1 MKNLL
6 AFVSFLAFSFSLTF
20 GTTERDFHS
29 KNGQKIRGSV
39 QKFFEDGDILLKRSN
54 DNQLFRINLDIFTE
68 DDQAFVKNNFAPNH
82 DALPEFQKPLSP
94 SVLQANSRYID
105 SLIEKRLK
113 SYNLRPNKIAS
124 EEVFLR
130 RAYLKIIGRIPTFE
144 EAEQFLE
151 NRDRSQKKSD
161 LVDSLLGSHGYV
173 SHWFHF
179 WADILRAKENL
190 GNRVS
195 GRPYIDYIRESI
207 ATNKPY
213 DDWVKEMLSA
223 SGAMWEKGNGA
234 VGYFVR
240 DRGMQLDNMSN
251 TVRIFLGTS
260 LECAQCHDHP
270 FDRWTQKQFY
280 EMAAFTEGAGNI
292 RIRGEENI
300 NVLGRLS
307 RDEERR
313 LNRGDD
319 TGASRRL
326 SNATRD
332 IRELVTTGLAS
343 MGKGKIRLPM
353 DYQYDNAKPSEE
365 LKANTIFG
373 LAAELDENL
382 EMTGSRTSYA
392 NWVASESNPRFTTVI
407 VNRLWKEVFGL
418 ALIEPLDNMFDDTMA
433 TDRELQLHLEKV
445 MVALDYDLKEF
456 LRILYNTQAF
466 QREAPKPD
474 LMARDAKDNVMP
486 PEVKWV
492 LAGPNISAPTRGSIP
507 YFYQGPIMERMT
519 GEQLWDSL
527 VTLNYPDVDTRQLKR
542 GDKYSEYERYLEM
555 SGEELFA
562 IAMKRAGLQIGAEVK
577 APPKNNE
584 MAAKLGD
591 PINTE
596 CPLKPGRAID
606 PSLLA
611 LNEKGETIGFCC
623 RSCLNRFKSSQ
634 PAPASTAATKPA
646 TKKFGN
652 PINSDCPIKPGR
664 PVDPSILAFNDDGDT
679 VAFCCKSCL
688 NQFKQKQMETPG
700 IAKNS
705 SSAPSHDYGNYVKDR
720 NSVRASE
727 VGSPAP
733 NGHLIREF
741 GASSRDQIEGSHKQ
755 ASVTQVLNLL
765 NGYVEKSLLKNDK
778 VRILD
783 IVKQGKTVDSKIN
796 KAFLAVLNR
805 EPSSSEI
812 RNFKDAIRSSEHPE
826 KDLIWVLVNSHEF
839 LFVQ

>member
-1 MKNLL
+1 MKLL
-6 AFVSFLAFSFSLTF
+6 LSFFSFFALTF
-20 GTTERDFHS
+20 STMFGNAERDFHS
-29 KNGQKIRGSV
+29 NNGQKIKGTV
-39 QKFFEDGDILLKRSN
+39 QKFYEDGDILLKRSK
-54 DNQLFRINLDIFTE
+54 DNQLFRISLDIFTE
-68 DDQAFVKNNFAPNH
+68 DDQAFVRNNFAPNH
-82 DALPEFQKPLSP
+82 DALPEFQRPLSP
-94 SVLQANSRYID
+94 SVLQVNARFID
-105 SLIEKRLK
+105 SLIEKKLD

-130 RAYLKIIGRIPTFE
+130 RAYLKVIGRIPTFE
-144 EAEQFLE
+144 ETKEFLE
-151 NRDRSQKKSD
+151 DRDRSSKKSALID
-161 LVDSLLGSHGYV
+161 KLLGSHGYV
-173 SHWFHF
+173 SHWFHL

-195 GRPYIDYIRESI
+195 GRPYMDYIRESI

-213 DDWVKEMLSA
+213 DEWVKEMLSS
-223 SGAMWEKGNGA
+223 SGAMWERGNGA

-292 RIRGEENI
+292 RLRSDDNI
-300 NVLGRLS
+300 NALNRMS

-313 LNRGDD
+313 LARGDD

-326 SNATRD
+326 RNASRD

-343 MGKGKIRLPM
+343 MGKGEIRLPD
-353 DYQYDNAKPSEE
+353 DYQYDNAKPSQK
-365 LKANTIFG
+365 LTATTIFG

-382 EMTGSRTSYA
+382 EVTGSRSSYA

-433 TDRELQLHLEKV
+433 TDRTLQLHLEKV
-445 MVALDYDLKEF
+445 MVALDFDLKEF

-466 QREAPKPD
+466 QRQAPKPD
-474 LMARDAKDNVMP
+474 LMARDAKDTIMP
-486 PEVKWV
+486 PDVKWV
-492 LAGPNISAPTRGSIP
+492 LAGPNVQAPTRGSIP
-507 YFYQGPIMERMT
+507 YFYQGPLMERMS
-519 GEQLWDSL
+519 GEQIWDSL
-527 VTLNYPDVDTRQLKR
+527 VTLNYPDVDTRQIKR
-542 GDKYSEYERYLEM
+542 DDKYSNYEQYLEL

-577 APPKNNE
+577 MPEKNE
-584 MAAKLGD
+584 GMAAKLGE
-591 PINTE
+591 PINTN

-606 PSLLA
+606 PSLKA

-623 RSCLNRFKSSQ
+623 RSCLNRFKANQ
-634 PAPASTAATKPA
+634 PTPPSTVAAKPA

-664 PVDPSILAFNDDGDT
+664 PVDPSLLAFNDEGET
-679 VAFCCKSCL
+679 VAFCCRSCV
-688 NQFKQKQMETPG
+688 NKFKQQQMQPPAT
-700 IAKNS
+700 ANM
-705 SSAPSHDYGNYVKDR
+705 SAPTNQGYGNFVKDR
-720 NSVRASE
+720 NSVRATE

-733 NGHLIREF
+733 SGHLIREF
-741 GASSRDQIEGSHKQ
+741 GSASRDQIEDSHKQ

-765 NGYVEKSLLKNDK
+765 NGYVEEYLLKNDK
-778 VRILD
+778 VPILNL
-783 IVKQGKTVDSKIN
+783 VKEGKTVDSKIN
-796 KAFLAVLNR
+796 NAFLAVLNR
-805 EPSSSEI
+805 EPSSSEL
-812 RNFKDAIRSSEHPE
+812 RNFKDAIRSSEFPE

-839 LFVQ
+839 LFIQ